1 MSSIARSL
9 SVTTGR
15 YARAT
20 LQRSQNVCSASSRWA
35 ITATSLSSTDRMM
48 SLPSTGTSTGGHHPD
63 SISSRWFSAASSV
76 PTYRSMSD
84 SAKSGDSFGKICFIG
99 AGAMAQVR
107 KTSLV
112 VASPLL
118 SISHTLVISP
128 FIYFLLA
135 HT

>member
-48 SLPSTGTSTGGHHPD
+48 SLLSSASTGGHHPD